1 MSTSRGTWRR
11 PSPSSSA
18 LALLA
23 LIPLAAGAA
32 QAGGNRQNALAFYR
46 AHGYDFA
53 VWIANADGS
62 NARKLV
68 ETALRPKFSPDGR
81 RLAYAVPRRP
91 SALPMLWVKT
101 LATGRAT
108 RIDAAAD
115 VAWGPQGRR
124 LVYVTRQRILLAD
137 AESGRRRLLDRG
149 HVCCASFAP
158 GGDAVVY
165 AKSNGSYGRWFRSD
179 VYAIR
184 LTDGHVSRL
193 THDRHSGRPVWG
205 RGSIAY
211 SHYRARGGWLISDL
225 RVMRPDGSRKRILA
239 SGHDK
244 PSGAH
249 GIEPVAFSQDG
260 THLLA
265 CLPRE
270 SDCAPVTLA
279 LPDGKPRVLQV
290 RRRSWELAYAT
301 AISRDG
307 GHVLAQAGG
316 LETPQR
322 VVVVPFAG
330 GTVRVLARNAEDPTW
345 TR

>member
-1 MSTSRGTWRR
+1 MSTSRGTWPRR
-11 PSPSSSA
+11 SPSSSA

-32 QAGGNRQNALAFYR
+32 QAGSRQNALAFDR
-46 AHGYDFA
+46 AQGYDFA
-53 VWIANADGS
+53 VWIAKADGS
-62 NARKLV
+62 DARKLV

-81 RLAYAVPRRP
+81 RVAYVVPRRP

-101 LATGRAT
+101 LATGRTT
-108 RIDAAAD
+108 RIDAASE
-115 VAWGPQGRR
+115 VAWGPQSRR
-124 LVYVTRQRILLAD
+124 LVYLTRQRILLAD

-149 HVCCASFAP
+149 HVCCASFSP
-158 GGDAVVY
+158 GGDSVVY
-165 AKSNGSYGRWFRSD
+165 AKSNGSYGRGFRSD
-179 VYAIR
+179 AYAIR

-193 THDRHSGRPVWG
+193 THDHHSGRPVWG
-205 RGSIAY
+205 RGWIAY

-225 RVMRPDGSRKRILA
+225 RLMRPDGSRKRILA

-244 PSGAH
+244 PSSAH

-270 SDCAPVTLA
+270 SDCAPVTFA
-279 LPDGKPRVLQV
+279 LLDGKPHVLQV
-290 RRRSWELAYAT
+290 RRRSWELAFAI

-307 GHVLAQAGG
+307 RYVLAQAGG
-316 LETPQR
+316 LKTPQR

-330 GTVRVLARNAEDPTW
+330 GTARVLARNAEEPTW